1 MEGGWEEW
9 LLVGGDKRESEQ
21 REPIPVDHRSIIV
34 SNCRR
39 TSFRCYEEPNVCK
52 RLVRILFQRFVNI
65 ARSVSSEDPVTM
77 LRDMYV
83 SPCFHYI
90 LASSKKRRRYRS
102 LIDNNLENLLCS
114 IEERFENKI
123 GSGVKIIIESH
134 SLREIKSNITIILA

>member
-77 LRDMYV
+77 LHEICMYHRV
-83 SPCFHYI
+83 FTIY
-90 LASSKKRRRYRS
+90 LRRQRK
-102 LIDNNLENLLCS
+102 
-114 IEERFENKI
+114 EEDI
-123 GSGVKIIIESH
+123 V
-134 SLREIKSNITIILA
+134 L